1 MRIRN
6 QLDCRTSYLQQRS
19 PAEPPFVRSR
29 AVACRLGFAATACS
43 SFRSV
48 IAIRFDFCTSRD
60 FVPQVVLH
68 FLWPDF
74 LQGFAL
80 LCYRSEKVRVIS
92 EIGNVFNPFGKIGH

>member
-1 MRIRN
+1 MPDKLPATALSR
-6 QLDCRTSYLQQRS
+6 RTALRTQS
-19 PAEPPFVRSR
+19 

-43 SFRSV
+43 SFRSI
-48 IAIRFDFCTSRD
+48 IAISFDFCPSLD
-60 FVPQVVLH
+60 FVHQVVLH